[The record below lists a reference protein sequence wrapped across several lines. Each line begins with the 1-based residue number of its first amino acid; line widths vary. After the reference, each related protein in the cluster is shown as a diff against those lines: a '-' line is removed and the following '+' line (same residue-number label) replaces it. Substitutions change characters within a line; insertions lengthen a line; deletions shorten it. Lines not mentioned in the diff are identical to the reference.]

1 MAELEQIVSVSE
13 KTIDKANSVFNWLN
27 TPKEEARQFLI
38 KMINNSEDLTTE
50 QQLSLIYNS
59 RKLTR
64 EYGNSKKVY
73 EEVKKIFAN
82 PSKEPEL
89 DDDWLHFFF
98 DKAEKVSNK
107 SMQLIWARLL
117 AGEFNQPGSISRKLM
132 HIISIMDVHSA
143 HSFRTFSY
151 YVLER
156 KGLFTTN
163 YDTDAVLIP
172 DGFHVDSFDFLLKTE
187 KWLNNAGFANYKELA
202 LDLTMN
208 TGELNS
214 LENLG
219 LVQRVPD
226 SDCALAL
233 IYHTEDFKEYY
244 LTPQNDMSFP
254 LGIYS
259 FTTEG
264 RQLYDI
270 IGCTGCR
277 GVFEIIK
284 QYLLECKIDFRV
296 DGDEL

>member
-1 MAELEQIVSVSE
+1 MADVEKIASVSK
-13 KTIDKANSVFNWLN
+13 KTIDKVNGVINWFN
-27 TPKEEARQFLI
+27 TPKEEARQFLLTLI
-38 KMINNSEDLTTE
+38 KDNDELTPE

-59 RKLTR
+59 RKFTR
-64 EYGNSKKVY
+64 EYGNSKTIY
-73 EEVKKIFAN
+73 EEAKKQFT
-82 PSKEPEL
+82 SHTKETDV

-107 SMQLIWARLL
+107 GMQLIWARLL
-117 AGEFNQPGSISRKLM
+117 AGEFNRPGSISRKLM

-151 YVLER
+151 YVFER
-156 KGLFTTN
+156 NGMFTSS

-172 DGFHVDSFDFLLKTE
+172 DGFHIDSFDFLLKTE
-187 KWLNNAGFANYKELA
+187 KWLDNAGFSDYKDLA
-202 LDLTMN
+202 IDLTLN

-219 LVQRVPD
+219 LVQKVPD
-226 SDCALAL
+226 SDCGLTL
-233 IYHTEDFKEYY
+233 IYHTDDFKEYY
-244 LTPQNDMSFP
+244 LIPQNDSSFP

-264 RQLYDI
+264 KQLYDI

-284 QYLLECKIDFRV
+284 QYLNEREIDYLV
-296 DGDEL
+296 TTNE